1 MDKIDVMR
9 AVSAKTGVES
19 STTETRRPTRLSA
32 AIFLLKANV
41 LRFDRG
47 LANIARGPRHLVIAG
62 QLSFPHLVGR
72 SRTPLWSDLRPA
84 EQVMQSGKVE
94 NLRVAARLLDRT
106 LLQPGE
112 TFSFWRQTGK
122 PIRRRGFVTG
132 RMLQQGCIV
141 PATGGGLCQLSNAL
155 YDVALK
161 AGCTIVERHA
171 HSRVVPGSAA
181 DQGRDATVAWNY
193 VDLRFRSTRPLLLRV
208 QMTAD
213 ELVVSLYSA
222 AREEVTQNVEAV
234 HRAPEVLT
242 ETCGTCGDASC
253 FRHEKPTALRRG
265 RTAFLVNEAWPEFRN
280 YVAQLK
286 VSEDAL
292 FIPIDGKRLRLS
304 RYSWDTSGF
313 ESIVTAPVSVLR
325 HSLATRSLGKQGAAR
340 RIAELKAAER
350 VAERFARKLAPD
362 VTELYV
368 AQSLLPFLWR
378 DGHLGGRRFRVLI
391 TALPMHE
398 IHRQLDEVAAL
409 HPDRATLSD
418 FRASAELAELEQD
431 ALNAAERI
439 VTPHAEIAKFFG
451 PRALKLPW
459 HVPAACNRKSMAAS
473 TRRVAFPGPTVARK
487 GCYELRAAA
496 RVLDLEIVPLGSEL
510 EGSGFWSDVRTAPS
524 DHTHWLDGISVVV
537 QPAIV
542 EQAPRRLL
550 AALESGVPAI
560 ATAACGLDPQPG
572 LTIIP
577 SADTDALVAALR
589 TQLDGTTFP

>member
-1 MDKIDVMR
+1 MR

-19 STTETRRPTRLSA
+19 SAAEARRPTRLSA
-32 AIFLLKANV
+32 AVFQFKASV
-41 LRFDRG
+41 LRLNRNI
-47 LANIARGPRHLVIAG
+47 ANIARGPRHLTVASKS
-62 QLSFPHLVGR
+62 SFPHLVAR

-106 LLQPGE
+106 RLAPGDI
-112 TFSFWRQTGK
+112 FSFWRQIGR
-122 PIRRRGFVTG
+122 PIRRRGFVAG

-161 AGCTIVERHA
+161 AGCAIVERHA

-181 DQGRDATVAWNY
+181 DHGRDATVAWNY
-193 VDLRFRSTRPLLLRV
+193 VDLRFRSTRPLLLRM

-213 ELVVSLYSA
+213 ELVVDLYSA
-222 AREEVTQNVEAV
+222 NRKDAIHDVEKEVPAPAV
-234 HRAPEVLT
+234 MI
-242 ETCGTCGDASC
+242 ETCGTCGDVSC
-253 FRHEKPTALRRG
+253 FRHEKPAALLRG
-265 RTAFLVNEAWPEFRN
+265 RTAFLVNEAWPEFTN
-280 YVAQLK
+280 YVAQQK
-286 VSEDAL
+286 APEDAL
-292 FIPIDGKRLRLS
+292 FIPIDGKRLGVS

-313 ESIVTAPVSVLR
+313 KGVVTAPVSVLR
-325 HSLATRSLGKQGAAR
+325 HSLSTRRLGTQGAAR

-350 VAERFARKLAPD
+350 VAGRFARKLTPD
-362 VTELYV
+362 VAELYV

-378 DGHLGGRRFRVLI
+378 DGHLGGRHFCVLM

-398 IHRQLDEVAAL
+398 IHRRLDAVAAL

-418 FRASAELAELEQD
+418 FRASTELAELEAD
-431 ALNAAERI
+431 ALAAAERI
-439 VTPHAEIAKFFG
+439 VTPHAEIAKLFG
-451 PRALKLPW
+451 ARALRLPW
-459 HVPAACNRKSMAAS
+459 DVPAADAVKAAPQA
-473 TRRVAFPGPTVARK
+473 RHRIAFPGPTVARK
-487 GCYELRAAA
+487 GCYEVREAA
-496 RVLDLEIVPLGSEL
+496 RLLNLEVVPLGSEL
-510 EGSGFWSDVRTAPS
+510 EGSGFWSDIHIS
-524 DHTHWLDGISVVV
+524 HGDHTHWLDDISVVV

-550 AALESGVPAI
+550 AALASGVPVI

-577 SADTDALVAALR
+577 AADTDALVAALR
-589 TQLDGTTFP
+589 TQLD